1 MKWQVSSILTL
12 TFLFAAAT
20 AAAKTPPL
28 TACELLSAQAVK
40 GVQGQAFDEAK
51 LTMQRVD
58 GMIASQ
64 CFYRLPTFTD
74 SISLTVIRAAS
85 PSVTAE
91 ELWEKLRGEEEGEK
105 EEEEEAAPAQKI
117 AGVGEEAFWA
127 GNNAAGALYVL
138 EDNAIL
144 RISVGGGDTQK
155 KKIEK
160 ARRLAAL
167 ALQNLE

>member
-20 AAAKTPPL
+20 AAAKTP
-28 TACELLSAQAVK
+28 TACELLSAEAVK
-40 GVQGQAFDEAK
+40 GVQGQAFAEAK

-105 EEEEEAAPAQKI
+105 EEEEETTPAQKI

-138 EDNAIL
+138 DENAIL

-160 ARRLAAL
+160 ARRLAVL
-167 ALQNLE
+167 ALQGLE